1 MLLFHLALIAAHSC
15 LVVAIPVIIGAK
27 VTNTPDNNFSWTGV
41 NFDFWPTTKPKWEG
55 AGALVSD
62 LTAPSLRALARGLS
76 GSLLRLG
83 GSPADFLLYDVSPD
97 ACSQANLNKTQPPP
111 GGKGYFCPIWD
122 QTVGQCL
129 TLARWQALLTF
140 AKDAGLSLVMD
151 LNGCWGRTSATS
163 DMDWSMIDGLLDSTA
178 AAAGTWG
185 GALWGVELSN
195 EVYGNIAPAVYG
207 AAVLR
212 LRTKLDEL
220 WPEPAA
226 APRIMGPDCWENDLS
241 PSYYSAMLAASK
253 PSPSAP
259 SALHAITFHDY
270 GDDCCAP
277 TEGNVLN
284 VTCLDAL
291 FASAAWVRDL
301 AGKEG
306 VRVWNGEG
314 ALHSSSGV
322 SGLTNTALSTLYYLH
337 ALGSYADN
345 GFGLFSRQ
353 TLLGGDYG
361 LTNRTTLQPTPDYW
375 GLLAWRR
382 LVSGGALGARVALNR
397 RGVLALG
404 VGALFVRDDL
414 HAQDLSRLKLLEPT
428 PEDHILGNRDAPNTL
443 IDYASF
449 TCPHC
454 ANFYIA
460 VLPTRRRE
468 WIDTGRLR
476 LIHRH
481 FPSDLVASRAA
492 QITECVPPD
501 RTALASGSTATIFRP
516 GSLGFSALPTPVI
529 VPPVPTPATK
539 MSSLPPV
546 SFQISSAVVR
556 MCTSGLAG
564 FSNCC
569 GMKLSGTSLR
579 SSSARAIAP
588 FTPFSRGV
596 NSRRAPRKRSI
607 LRRSIDIESGMVTII
622 L

>member
-1 MLLFHLALIAAHSC
+1 MFLLALTIAIRTC
-15 LVVAIPVIIGAK
+15 LAAPSAVPVIINNE
-27 VTNTPDNNFSWTGV
+27 VTNLPDNNFSWTGV

-55 AGALVSD
+55 AGALISD
-62 LTAPSLRALARGLS
+62 LTSPSLRALARGLS

-151 LNGCWGRTSATS
+151 LNGCWGRKNATS
-163 DMDWSMIDGLLDSTA
+163 DMDWGQIDGLLAVTA

-195 EVYGNIAPAVYG
+195 EVYSNIAPAVYG

-212 LRTKLDEL
+212 LRTKMDAL
-220 WPEPAA
+220 WPASSP

-241 PSYYSAMLAASK
+241 PTYYATMLAASK
-253 PSPSAP
+253 PSPSSP
-259 SALHAITFHDY
+259 SSLHAITFHDY
-270 GDDCCAP
+270 ADDCCAP
-277 TEGNVLN
+277 AAGNVLN

-291 FASAAWVRDL
+291 FANAAWVRDL
-301 AGKEG
+301 AAAQG

-375 GLLAWRR
+375 GLLAWRG
-382 LVSGGALGARVALNR
+382 LIGGGALGARVAAPAPGLR
-397 RGVLALG
+397 AHAFCARGAPGGVVALLVNFAAGEGLAAAIAWPGGAAPPPGAAGEMYQLTGVEGWEEGDGGGALGDAASNLFRLANNNVTLALVGG
-404 VGALFVRDDL
+404 V
-414 HAQDLSRLKLLEPT
+414 E
-428 PEDHILGNRDAPNTL
+428 
-443 IDYASF
+443 
-449 TCPHC
+449 
-454 ANFYIA
+454 
-460 VLPTRRRE
+460 LPTLAPVTV
-468 WIDTGRLR
+468 D
-476 LIHRH
+476 
-481 FPSDLVASRAA
+481 AA
-492 QITECVPPD
+492 GEVW
-501 RTALASGSTATIFRP
+501 
-516 GSLGFSALPTPVI
+516 
-529 VPPVPTPATK
+529 
-539 MSSLPPV
+539 LPPA
-546 SFQISSAVVR
+546 SATFVVWR
-556 MCTSGLAG
+556 GAG
-564 FSNCC
+564 AAAC
-569 GMKLSGTSLR
+569 M
-579 SSSARAIAP
+579 
-588 FTPFSRGV
+588 
-596 NSRRAPRKRSI
+596 
-607 LRRSIDIESGMVTII
+607 
-622 L
+622 